1 MKKGLYLVLSLLVV
15 FSLGAAFLNCGDD
28 DNGDCLDQCE
38 EGAECCTACKK
49 PCTDQGLRCDEVNK
63 VCGDCCGDAP
73 DGEYH
78 IWVSGM
84 TIDMTTQQPVAAAV
98 AAISPMD
105 ALTSDDPTK
114 LAENETDAT
123 GVYKTDCF
131 DVTEVAL
138 GVVMMTDDIGWDGA
152 GGTYFPTGS
161 GAKGWDTN
169 AEKFCAEEAKS
180 WLVPN
185 TLVAGLDAATN
196 VDSAGYGFVMGFVID
211 GTTGGQVEGAV
222 IKKGDGSDLVE
233 VIYPNATFTDFSG
246 TATSATGI
254 FILPHTNFAG
264 GITEVNAEKTGM
276 TFGAE
281 KAAPK
286 AGFCYFVYIIGQ

>member
-1 MKKGLYLVLSLLVV
+1 MKKGLYLVLSLLLTL
-15 FSLGAAFLNCGDD
+15 SLGIAVIHCGDD
-28 DNGDCLDQCE
+28 GDNECTCE
-38 EGAECCTACKK
+38 GGAECCEECPACA
-49 PCTDQGLRCDEVNK
+49 TGRCDFSDNTCK
-63 VCGDCCGDAP
+63 DCCADAP
-73 DGEYH
+73 AGEYH

-114 LAENETDAT
+114 LAEKQTGAD

-138 GVVMMTDDIGWDGA
+138 GVVMMTDDIGWDGN

-169 AEKFCAEEAKS
+169 AEKFCAEGAKS

-185 TLVAGLDAATN
+185 TLVAGLDTDTS
-196 VDSAGYGFVMGFVID
+196 VDSAGYGFVMGFVIN

-222 IKKGDGSDLVE
+222 IKKGDGTDLTE
-233 VIYPNATFTDFSG
+233 VIYPNATFTAFDG

-254 FILPHTNFAG
+254 FILPHPNFAL
-264 GITEVNAEKTGM
+264 GITEINAEKAGM

>member
-1 MKKGLYLVLSLLVV
+1 MRKGLYLVLSLVMV
-15 FSLGAAFLNCGDD
+15 FSLGAAFLHCGDD
-28 DNGDCLDQCE
+28 DDGPCE
-38 EGAECCTACKK
+38 CPVATDECCTEC
-49 PCTDQGLRCDEVNK
+49 PECDTGRCDFSDNTCK
-63 VCGDCCGDAP
+63 DCCADAP
-73 DGEYH
+73 EGEYH
-78 IWVSGM
+78 IWISGI
-84 TIDMTTQQPVAAAV
+84 TLDMTTQQPVAAAA

-114 LAENETDAT
+114 LAEVETDAT
-123 GVYKTDCF
+123 GAYKTDCF

-138 GVVMMTDDIGWDGA
+138 GAVIMTDDIGWDGNA
-152 GGTYFPTGS
+152 GTYFPTGS

-169 AEKFCAEEAKS
+169 AEKFCAEDVKS

-185 TLVAGLDAATN
+185 ALVAGLDAATS
-196 VDSAGYGFVMGFVID
+196 VDSAGYGFVMGFVIN

-222 IKKGDGSDLVE
+222 IKKGDGTDLVE
-233 VIYPNATFTDFSG
+233 VIYPNATFTAFDG
-246 TATSATGI
+246 TATSANGI

-264 GITEVNAEKTGM
+264 GITEVVAEKTGM